1 MENSI
6 VLNNVR
12 KEVMIHNQKEIILD
26 IEELKVKDGEQLALM
41 GPSGSGKTTLLKLIS
56 GIITPTSGTIELI
69 GERINTKSEK
79 EMDHFRGQY
88 IGMVFQEFQ
97 LFESMSAL
105 QNVMI
110 QTLAISDSNQKQVK
124 DKARSLLIELGLEK
138 RMNQTVHLL
147 SRGEKQRVAIAR
159 ALLNNPK
166 VLLIDEPTSNLD
178 TRNGL
183 AIIKLIQ
190 QLSKDNNSTLI
201 TVTHDSNVAN
211 CFPRIEKIENINRVY
226 SKALKEVLI

>member
-1 MENSI
+1 
-6 VLNNVR
+6 
-12 KEVMIHNQKEIILD
+12 MIHNQKEIILD